1 MRKLLNTLY
10 ITKEDMM
17 LSRDGSNIV
26 IKRDGEKL
34 GQMPIQ
40 YLESIVCFTYVG
52 ISSSLMELSMENNV
66 SISFLSP
73 FGKYR
78 GRVEGPVKGNVLLRK
93 EQYRLSEDKL
103 EALQYA
109 RNFIIGKIYNTIKVL
124 QRALR
129 DHEDMEERELVC
141 LAVESLKECK
151 KKLMDCDN
159 LETLLGI
166 EGVASRYYFQNFNAL
181 IRNPDFEFS
190 NRARRPPTDPIN
202 AMLSFGYGLLRVRI
216 ESALE
221 TVGLDPYVG
230 FFHQERPGR
239 SSLALDLMEELRA
252 YMVDRFII
260 SLINRN
266 QVDINDFIQKENG
279 AVLFTE
285 DGIKKFLD
293 LWNKRFQEQL
303 KHPFLEESVE
313 IGLLPYTQAL
323 LLARTIRGDIET
335 YPPFFMN

>member
-26 IKRDGEKL
+26 IKKDGEKL

-40 YLESIVCFTYVG
+40 YLENIVCFTYVG
-52 ISSSLMELSMENNV
+52 ISSSLMELSMGNNV

-73 FGKYR
+73 SGRFR

-93 EQYRLSEDKL
+93 EQYRLSENPQ
-103 EALQYA
+103 EALSYA
-109 RNFIIGKIYNTIKVL
+109 RNFILGKIYNSIKVF

-129 DHEDMEERELVC
+129 DHENMEGCESVRQ
-141 LAVESLKECK
+141 AVNNLKECK
-151 KKLMDCDN
+151 EKVPNCEN
-159 LETLLGI
+159 LEELLGI
-166 EGVASRYYFQNFNAL
+166 EGNASRHYFQNFNAL
-181 IRNPDFEFS
+181 IRNPGFEFS
-190 NRARRPPTDPIN
+190 NRIRRPPTDPVN
-202 AMLSFGYGLLRVRI
+202 AMLSFGYGLLRVRV

-239 SSLALDLMEELRA
+239 PSLALDLMEELRA
-252 YMVDRFII
+252 YMVDRFTL

-266 QVDINDFIQKENG
+266 QIDADDFVQKESG

-285 DGIKKFLD
+285 DGMKKFLD
-293 LWNKRFQEQL
+293 LWNKRLQEQL

-323 LLARTIRGDIET
+323 LLARTIRDDLEV

>member
-26 IKRDGEKL
+26 IKKDGEKL

-93 EQYRLSEDKL
+93 EQYRLSEDTQ
-103 EALQYA
+103 EALRYA
-109 RNFIIGKIYNTIKVL
+109 RNFITGKIYNTIKVL

-129 DHEDMEERELVC
+129 DHKDMEEYESVC
-141 LAVESLKECK
+141 LAVENLKECK

-159 LETLLGI
+159 LEELFGI
-166 EGVASRYYFQNFNAL
+166 EGIASRYYFQNFNAL
-181 IRNPDFEFS
+181 VRNPEFEFS
-190 NRARRPPTDPIN
+190 NRVRRPPTDPVN

-252 YMVDRFII
+252 YMVDRFIL

-266 QVDINDFIQKENG
+266 QVDVNDFIQKENG

-285 DGIKKFLD
+285 DGIKKILD